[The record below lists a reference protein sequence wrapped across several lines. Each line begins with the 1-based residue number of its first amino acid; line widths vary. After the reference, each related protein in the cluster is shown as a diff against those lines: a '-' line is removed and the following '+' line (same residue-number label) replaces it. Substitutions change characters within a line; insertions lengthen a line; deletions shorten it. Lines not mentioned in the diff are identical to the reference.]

1 MCGCEGGSG
10 DGTTADI
17 LTCMEDSPD
26 IPPSTPMDA
35 WLDALGQ
42 PQGSPGGGAASG
54 VMLGLGA
61 SLLSMV
67 AGYTPDDSRAAEC
80 AARVAA
86 LRGDALQAVEADGI
100 VSARFGEALALP
112 SDDEDREPR
121 VRDAA
126 VEAAEST
133 AALGRIGLSF
143 IPEARLLAEVGN
155 RHLDMDLA
163 VGLEALEAGLSGVSL
178 TLRANLQIARTH
190 EAPSSR
196 LADLIALVGELAGA
210 RRIVGEIIAE
220 LSSHLD

>member
-1 MCGCEGGSG
+1 
-10 DGTTADI
+10 
-17 LTCMEDSPD
+17 
-26 IPPSTPMDA
+26 MDA
-35 WLDALGQ
+35 WLEALGQ

-86 LRGDALQAVEADGI
+86 LRGEALQAVEADGV

-133 AALGRIGLSF
+133 AALGRIGLAF

-163 VGLEALEAGLSGVSL
+163 VGLEALKAGLSGVSL
-178 TLRANLQIARTH
+178 TLRANLQIARHH